1 MALPNNMVLESE
13 ALAPA
18 PQVSAADAQAKPA
31 GTSSPSKWK
40 ARIEKCKTKRR
51 RLITDWTINIDYR
64 RGKQFDADSDYD
76 RIAVACDWSMTKS
89 KQSQLFSQVPK
100 IVSTAKQK
108 AYAPAAPI
116 FGKVVNDQLTAAGV
130 GVAMDEC
137 LPDAINAAGIAA
149 VIVAYE
155 SRQAPKEVPSLDPA
169 KLPPELQSM
178 LAMGTY
184 QIPMETIDAVI
195 DERFTINRI
204 SPADLLWPIEFTG
217 SDYDKAPWVGRS
229 GRMTWSEAKAAF
241 GLTDE
246 QKNLVVGDTRTDV
259 DKLTPSMSDD
269 ASGQED
275 DETVSF
281 DEIFYWRYRF
291 LADEKY
297 YKAIQRV
304 VFVKGIDAPVVDEP
318 WAGQRFDENLGGYIG
333 SCRFPIRVLT
343 LTYISDECIP
353 PSDSAMI
360 RPQVDELIKSRG
372 QIMKQRDH
380 SIPVRWFDVNRIDAT
395 IQTQLMQGDY
405 QGFIPTNG
413 DGTRAIGEVARSS
426 YPRENFQFDSVIKND
441 MNEALGMGPNQQGTP
456 MASGEHSATEA
467 GITQENFQTRIGY
480 ERAKCVNFFIGIA
493 DVMAGLVVLYG
504 DFEMPDISEEDQ
516 QKLMLWDRER
526 INHAIAFTVRAD
538 STVLLSAGQRTE
550 RLMNII
556 NTFGKSG
563 MINPQSLIDEVL
575 SLADIDPATVMV
587 EPKEPPKDQPK
598 ISYNFKGEDLNN
610 PMVVAVLVEGGMAPS
625 IESLEA
631 AKKMMMAVQIPP
643 AAPPPDP
650 NAAPPA
656 PAGPD
661 TTMQDARP
669 DWQMVDRI
677 NQRREV

>member
-1 MALPNNMVLESE
+1 MVLESE
-13 ALAPA
+13 AMAGA
-18 PQVSAADAQAKPA
+18 SSASLQTPAKPA

-64 RGKQFDADSDYD
+64 RGKMFDSDSDYD

-100 IVSTAKQK
+100 IVAKAK
-108 AYAPAAPI
+108 LKDYSPAAPI
-116 FGKVVNDQLTAAGV
+116 FGKVVNDALDTASV

-155 SRQAPKEVPSLDPA
+155 SRRAPKEVPSLDPA
-169 KLPPELQSM
+169 ELPPELQQM

-204 SPADLLWPIEFTG
+204 SPADLLWPVEFTG
-217 SDYDKAPWVGRS
+217 SDYDKAPWIGRS
-229 GRMTWSEAKAAF
+229 GRMTWAEAKMAF

-259 DKLTPSMSDD
+259 DKLTPSMTDD
-269 ASGQED
+269 AAGNLD
-275 DETVSF
+275 DEEVVSF

-291 LADEKY
+291 LPDEKY

-304 VFVKGIDAPVVDEP
+304 VFVKGLDAPVIDEP
-318 WAGQRFDENLGGYIG
+318 WAGQKFDENLGGYIG
-333 SCRFPIRVLT
+333 SCKFPIRVLT

-413 DGTRAIGEVARSS
+413 DGNRAIGEVARSS

-441 MNEALGMGPNQQGTP
+441 MNETLGMGPNQQGTP

-467 GITQENFQTRIGY
+467 GITEQNFQTRIGY
-480 ERAKCVNFFIGIA
+480 ERAKCVSFFIGIA

-504 DFEMPDISEEDQ
+504 DFDMPTLSEEDQ
-516 QKLMLWDRER
+516 QRLMLWDRER
-526 INHAIAFTVRAD
+526 INHAIAFSVRAD
-538 STVLLSAGQRTE
+538 TTVLLSAGQRTE

-556 NTFGKSG
+556 NSFGKSG
-563 MINPQSLIDEVL
+563 AIDPQSLMDEVL
-575 SLADIDPATVMV
+575 SLNDIDPASVMV
-587 EPKEPPKDQPK
+587 QPKEPPKDQPNV
-598 ISYNFKGEDLNN
+598 SYRFSGEDFNN
-610 PMVVAVLVEGGMAPS
+610 PMAIAILVESGMAPS

-631 AKKMMMAVQIPP
+631 AKKMMMAVQVPP
-643 AAPPPDP
+643 ATPPPDP
-650 NAAPPA
+650 NAAPPK
-656 PAGPD
+656 PGPGPE
-661 TTMQDARP
+661 TIMQDARP
-669 DWQMVDRI
+669 EWQMTDRI
-677 NQRREV
+677 DKRREA